1 MNRETALDRIASA
14 ILDNAP
20 VDWSLADTADTPV
33 DAGLVAQ
40 FRTLA
45 AVRAMA
51 RAALAPA
58 ALPRTWGHL
67 RLLEQI
73 GEGAYGDVYRAW
85 DTRLDR
91 EVALKLLRES
101 ARPGNGP
108 SGSAVIEEGRLL
120 ARVRHPNVATIYG
133 AEHLDGRTG
142 LWMEFV
148 QGRTLEDAIAGG
160 NTLAASEVIRLG
172 ADLCRAVAAVH
183 AAGLLHRD
191 IKPQNVMLADEDGR
205 LVLMDFGTGY
215 ELRHASDASLAGTP
229 LYLAPEVLAG
239 DPASRQSDVYSIG
252 VVLFRLLTG
261 KYPLFAAN
269 LASLRAAHGSGGA
282 TAALDHPAIPARLR
296 GVLARALDADPA
308 RRFEDAS
315 ALGDALA
322 SAPAPSPGWR
332 TATLVAVGLLA
343 AVIGGWQVLVPAPP
357 PTKIVVMPF
366 TSAGPADS
374 GNEFPVDGLTI
385 EVINHLASIEG
396 LTVTSKTSSLSLK
409 GRDRDLREV
418 SRLLGGIDYAVEAT
432 VQRAGEQVRINAQ
445 FVKAADDVAVW
456 SKTFEIKAADA
467 FAVQGEIAREIVNHL
482 RLTLGGGQRRYVIS
496 ADVNELYLRAR
507 EKLFESL
514 QTAPEARQLFERVMA
529 MEPGFTPAYAGW
541 VEAYNV
547 ECWTNEGPTQGEC
560 LAQMRPAAL
569 RALAL
574 DPLLPQAHAAMG
586 IVSAVEL
593 HWDEAEQHFEKALS
607 LPGDQTDI
615 RVAYSSTTLWPQGHA
630 AKALDVLEVAR
641 ASDPLSVNVKRE
653 IGMELYLAG
662 RYDEAVGLLREVLAV
677 EPASVANVL
686 ARSLIFSGRP
696 EEAVA
701 LWRSRPW
708 RGDWE
713 RWIMPAYVAL
723 DRKEDIQR
731 MVEAHVN
738 AIPFRQALIFAA
750 LGDKE
755 RTLEQLQKAVESNER
770 PVRLA
775 ALLSY
780 PEMKLLHGDPRLD
793 ELRRRLNLR

>member
-1 MNRETALDRIASA
+1 MTRDTALDRIASA

-20 VDWSLADTADTPV
+20 VDWSVAETADTPL
-33 DAGLVAQ
+33 DTALVAQ
-40 FRTLA
+40 FKTLA

-67 RLLEQI
+67 RLLELI
-73 GEGAYGDVYRAW
+73 GAGAHGDVYRAW

-91 EVALKLLRES
+91 EVALKLLRAS
-101 ARPGNGP
+101 GRPEDGP

-133 AEHLDGRTG
+133 AEYLDGRTG
-142 LWMEFV
+142 LWMELV
-148 QGRTLEDAIAGG
+148 QGRTLEDAIADG
-160 NTLAASEVIRLG
+160 NTFTAADVIRLG
-172 ADLCRAVAAVH
+172 AELCRAVAAVH

-205 LVLMDFGTGY
+205 LVLMDFGTGH
-215 ELRHASDASLAGTP
+215 ELNHASGADLAGTP

-239 DPASRQSDVYSIG
+239 GPASRQSDVYSIG
-252 VVLFRLLTG
+252 VVLFRLLTAR
-261 KYPLFAAN
+261 YPVFAAN
-269 LASLRAAHGSGGA
+269 LASLRDAHGRGGA
-282 TAALDHPAIPARLR
+282 RAVLDHNAIPSRLR
-296 GVLARALDADPA
+296 RVLARALDPDPA
-308 RRFEDAS
+308 RRFDDAS
-315 ALGDALA
+315 ALGHALTSA
-322 SAPAPSPGWR
+322 SAPSPRWR
-332 TATLVAVGLLA
+332 TATLVAMGVLVTAL
-343 AVIGGWQVLVPAPP
+343 GGWQLLGPAT
-357 PTKIVVMPF
+357 PTRIVVMPF
-366 TSAGPADS
+366 TSAGPANP
-374 GNEFPVDGLTI
+374 GNDFPVDGLTI
-385 EVINHLASIEG
+385 EVINQLASIEG
-396 LTVTSKTSSLSLK
+396 LAVTSKASSLSLK
-409 GRDRDLREV
+409 GRDRDLRHV
-418 SRLLGGIDYAVEAT
+418 SQLLGGLDYAIEAT

-445 FVKAADDVAVW
+445 FIKAPEDVAVW

-496 ADVNELYLRAR
+496 AEVNELYLRAR

-662 RYDEAVGLLREVLAV
+662 RYDEAVGVLREVLAV

-755 RTLEQLQKAVESNER
+755 RTFEQLQKAVDSNER

-780 PEMKLLHGDPRLD
+780 PEMKLLHGDPRFD
-793 ELRRRLNLR
+793 DLRRRFNLR